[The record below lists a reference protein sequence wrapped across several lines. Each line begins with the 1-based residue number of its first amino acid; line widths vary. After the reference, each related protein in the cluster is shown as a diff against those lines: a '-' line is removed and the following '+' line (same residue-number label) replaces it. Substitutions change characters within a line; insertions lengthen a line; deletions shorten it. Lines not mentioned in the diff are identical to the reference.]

1 MALPRKEHLIGSGGG
16 RVLKIVCVVG
26 VIGLLPVGLVAAAWA
41 SFEYREAVERQRM
54 SDFTI
59 RWIAARSE
67 IYIRGSIG
75 PGFAHKLL
83 HLLAQ
88 EPTARRIVI
97 TSPGGWVKEAVMTA
111 SLVEKSGTDVVARE
125 TCNSACILVLLAAH
139 KRYADW
145 DMVFGFHIP
154 VDLLPN
160 RDGTFARAS
169 SAGVK
174 FVEGFMTD
182 HHVPGWI
189 IADME
194 RAGPNDVAA
203 ISAIQL
209 AEENLLTGLLDG
221 DAPVTL
227 NQAKWLWVE
236 RMVDAARLGFRINSD
251 SLSRHRFAGC
261 VRRGP
266 LREHPLRNRPAQE
279 PRPLRL

>member
-1 MALPRKEHLIGSGGG
+1 MALPRKRASHWLW
-16 RVLKIVCVVG
+16 RWPVLKIACVVG

-75 PGFAHKLL
+75 PGLADKLL

-97 TSPGGWVKEAVMTA
+97 TSPGGWVKEAVEIA

-145 DMVFGFHIP
+145 DMAFGFHIP

-174 FVEGFMTD
+174 FIEGFMTD
-182 HHVPGWI
+182 HHVPGLDHRRYG
-189 IADME
+189 ARRSE
-194 RAGPNDVAA
+194 RCRGDLGHSTRRGEPSDRFARRRCPRDPEPGKMAM
-203 ISAIQL
+203 
-209 AEENLLTGLLDG
+209 GGKDG
-221 DAPVTL
+221 H
-227 NQAKWLWVE
+227 
-236 RMVDAARLGFRINSD
+236 AARLGFRINSD
-251 SLSRHRFAGC
+251 GLSRHRFAG
-261 VRRGP
+261 
-266 LREHPLRNRPAQE
+266 
-279 PRPLRL
+279 